1 MKKRL
6 NIITFIIGVA
16 VGISYLNSESISVL
30 KECYRLGVGDGDE
43 SQTELVYLSLET
55 TESLAM
61 PNELMNKKSG
71 ELMPASIKNA
81 TVKVAVGERSMLN
94 LLSMILCIIILSVGE
109 LIVAYSFLRIIFAV
123 NKSVIFEW
131 VNVKRLRI
139 MGIGFILMF
148 IGRAILGFIQKYS
161 FFKIMDIENY
171 KIINSSFDGS
181 ILMFGV
187 ISFLVAEIFAVGLRL
202 KEDQELTI

>member
-6 NIITFIIGVA
+6 NIITFFIGVA
-16 VGISYLNSESISVL
+16 VGFSYLNSEAISAL
-30 KECYRLGVGDGDE
+30 EECYRLGVDDGD
-43 SQTELVYLSLET
+43 QTELVILTLES

-61 PNELMNKKSG
+61 PNELLDKKSG
-71 ELMPASIKNA
+71 ELLPTRINNA
-81 TVKVAVGERSMLN
+81 TVKVPVGERSMLN
-94 LLSMILCIIILSVGE
+94 LLLMSFCLMFLNVSYIMIV
-109 LIVAYSFLRIIFAV
+109 YNFLRIIFAV

-139 MGIGFILMF
+139 MGIGFIIMF
-148 IGRAILGFIQKYS
+148 IAGAGLIFIQKYT
-161 FFKIMDIENY
+161 ILGLMEIENY
-171 KIINSSFDGS
+171 RIINSPYDGS

-202 KEDQELTI
+202 REEQELTI

>member
-6 NIITFIIGVA
+6 NFITFIIGVA
-16 VGISYLNSESISVL
+16 VGISYLNSESILVL
-30 KECYRLGVGDGDE
+30 KECYRLGVDDGDE
-43 SQTELVYLSLET
+43 AQTELVYLSLET

-61 PNELMNKKSG
+61 PNELLNKKSG

-81 TVKVAVGERSMLN
+81 TVKVTVGDRSMLT
-94 LLSMILCIIILSVGE
+94 LLSMVLCLFILNIGYI
-109 LIVAYSFLRIIFAV
+109 IVAYSFLRIIFAV

-131 VNVKRLRI
+131 VNVKYLRI
-139 MGIGFILMF
+139 MGIGFVLLF
-148 IGRAILGFIQKYS
+148 IANTILGFIQKYS

-171 KIINSSFDGS
+171 KIINSPFDGS
-181 ILMFGV
+181 ILLFGV

>member
-30 KECYRLGVGDGDE
+30 KECYRLGVDDGDE

>member
-1 MKKRL
+1 
-6 NIITFIIGVA
+6 
-16 VGISYLNSESISVL
+16 
-30 KECYRLGVGDGDE
+30 
-43 SQTELVYLSLET
+43 
-55 TESLAM
+55 M
-61 PNELMNKKSG
+61 PT
-71 ELMPASIKNA
+71 SIKNA

-94 LLSMILCIIILSVGE
+94 LLSMILCLIILNVSY

-148 IGRAILGFIQKYS
+148 IGNAILGFVQKYS

-171 KIINSSFDGS
+171 KIINSPFDGS